1 MRYWLILGCT
11 LFVIGGCGKTEKNVA
26 VSGNVKIGANSL
38 AHGLIRFT
46 PETATAVSPV
56 GTVAA
61 QVADGKYK
69 AFLSPGKYK
78 VTVEATQA
86 PPTTAGEKVPAKE
99 LPTIAA
105 KFKTG
110 VPTEITGPNPAL
122 DFDLSK

>member
-1 MRYWLILGCT
+1 MRPRLIIVCT
-11 LFVIGGCGKTEKNVA
+11 LLVLGACGKSVKTVP
-26 VSGNVKIGANSL
+26 VSGTVTIGTAPLAN
-38 AHGLIRFT
+38 GVIRFT
-46 PETATAVSPV
+46 PETAPGVPATII
-56 GTVAA
+56 
-61 QVADGKYK
+61 DGKYSVQM
-69 AFLSPGKYK
+69 APGKYK

-86 PPTTAGEKVPAKE
+86 PPTTTGEKVPAKE